1 MSHLA
6 EQSVS
11 HNFKFKSLAYDLS
24 GRTHIM
30 GILNVTP
37 DSFSDGGV
45 YLDVERAVA
54 QGRRMVE
61 QGADF
66 IDIGGESSRPGS
78 DPVPSDEE
86 LRRILPVIKGLV
98 NTVSVP
104 LSVDTYKSQVAKE
117 ALKAGV
123 EIVNDITGATF
134 DTRMIDTV
142 QEFDAGLVLMH
153 MKGTPKTMQQDPSY
167 EDVIDEVTGFL
178 ARQAELAVAKG
189 VKRIILDPGI
199 GFGKS
204 LLHNIELLK
213 NLHRIS
219 QLGYPVL
226 VGPSRKSFI
235 GKLLDAPVEA
245 RLEGTAAAV
254 TVSILRGANIVRV
267 HDVEEM
273 KKVAII
279 ADALKGDPSTP

>member
-1 MSHLA
+1 
-6 EQSVS
+6 
-11 HNFKFKSLAYDLS
+11 
-24 GRTHIM
+24 M